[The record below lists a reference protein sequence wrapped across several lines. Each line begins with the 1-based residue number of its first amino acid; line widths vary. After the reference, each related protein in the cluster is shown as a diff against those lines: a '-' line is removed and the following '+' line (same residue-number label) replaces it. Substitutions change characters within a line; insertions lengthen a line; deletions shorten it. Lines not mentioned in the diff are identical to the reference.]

1 MNKNEKGFTLI
12 ELLVVIA
19 IIGILSS
26 VVLASLN
33 SARKKGQEAVIK
45 SNFKSMITHAELA
58 YDTSGNYS
66 ALSTDS
72 KMADMLTAIT
82 GAGGTSSFYSH
93 NDPAN
98 SDVNLRWGASVII
111 DISTKIK
118 KSYSV
123 TPTGIVTWDTE
134 NVNTAG
140 GFVGDVGIYM
150 DQMTWYDAN
159 NACAIAGGRLPTL
172 EEMKTLSDVTW
183 STSANTTH
191 TPFGFTA
198 ENYWSSTTV
207 PSNTANAY
215 LFNMGSGELNGTIKT
230 FGNVYVRCVR

>member
-1 MNKNEKGFTLI
+1 MKFQKGFTLI

-33 SARKKGQEAVIK
+33 SARKKGQEAIIK
-45 SNFKSMITHAELA
+45 SNFKSMITQAELV

-66 ALSTDS
+66 TLSSDS
-72 KMADMLTAIT
+72 KLTDMLTAIT
-82 GAGGTSSFYSH
+82 GAGGSSSFYSH
-93 NDPAN
+93 NDPAS
-98 SDVNLRWGASVII
+98 SDINLRWGASVIM
-111 DISTKIK
+111 DMSTKIK
-118 KSYSV
+118 KVYSI
-123 TPTGIVTWDTE
+123 TPTGIVNWDTE

-140 GFVGDVGIYM
+140 GFVGNIGIYM

-159 NACAIAGGRLPTL
+159 NACAIAGGRLPIL
-172 EEMKTLSDVTW
+172 EELKTISDVIW
-183 STSANTTH
+183 STSENTTH

-207 PSNTANAY
+207 PSNTDNAY
-215 LFNMGSGELNGTIKT
+215 LFNMDSGELNGTIKT